1 MIDIELPLIHSDK
14 CLCRDRACAEPQRW
28 LHLIGWLALQVG
40 LLLAT
45 AAHASGPSGPGPCPG
60 PMPPDGPTPTN
71 MPWKDATLSPDA
83 RAKLLVAA
91 MTLNEKI
98 DLVTGTPCSL
108 YGYYKRAI
116 PRLGIPALTMAD
128 GPGGVRVNNQATNG
142 GRATEFSAPI
152 ALAASWDLSLARGYA
167 DLAASEAFATGHN
180 VLMGPEVDID
190 RTPLAGRAFEA
201 YGEDPYLTSQMA
213 VPFIHAIQLHPV
225 MSVVKHYHVYNQETK
240 RFAVDAQ
247 IDERTLREIYTV
259 PFEAAALEGPG
270 GVMCSFNSV
279 NGSFMCENAPLLS
292 LLKKQLGFAGFV
304 MSDYGATHSTVP
316 SALAGLDMEQPSE
329 NYYGQ
334 KLKDAISA
342 GQVPLSGLDDKV
354 TRIVTPMFQF
364 GLFDR
369 PVNISSFAEQEHGA
383 ESRSIAEQG
392 VVLLKNAGGLLPLP
406 TGLKSIAVI
415 GADANNAS
423 AEGGGSAEV
432 KPTYTVSP
440 LQGIQQRAGTGVR
453 VQYLPGTDPVN
464 AAHTLIGEAG
474 VPSSVL
480 TPIVPAGAA
489 QPAQSM
495 AHGLY
500 AQYWLNSSFQG
511 TPDVTRVD
519 PQVAVMMGFANFPGF
534 SASSLPGLPTT
545 FNTARF
551 SARWTATLVAPA
563 TGDYTLTL
571 TSLGQAWVYIDDKLA
586 IDHGSVHDVASL
598 STTLHLAAGEQHA
611 LRIDYIAMIPS
622 GLTGAAARIT
632 GGKIIL
638 TWTPPEN
645 AVPPAVQAAADLAKA
660 SDVAVVV
667 VRDYETETY
676 DRPSMALPNG
686 QDELIQQ
693 VAAANPRTILVNM
706 TGQPITMPWLGSV
719 PAVLQAWYAGQEQ
732 GNVIA
737 RILFGD
743 VNPSGKLPIT
753 FPQNQ
758 EQTPTDNRQDQYPGL
773 NDEVSYS
780 ENVYVGYRWY
790 DANGLEPLFPFGYGL
805 SYTTFQYGK
814 LQVQN
819 QPAAVSFNLTNSG
832 PRTGAEAVQVY
843 VGPLAGNAAT
853 PPKQLAGF
861 TKVRLEPGATTRV
874 TVALNPKAL
883 AHWDVAT
890 HAWMVSAG
898 QVAVYVGSS
907 SRDLRLS
914 GTITATAQTLGNA
927 TH

>member
-1 MIDIELPLIHSDK
+1 
-14 CLCRDRACAEPQRW
+14 
-28 LHLIGWLALQVG
+28 
-40 LLLAT
+40 
-45 AAHASGPSGPGPCPG
+45 
-60 PMPPDGPTPTN
+60 MPPDGPAPAS
-71 MPWKDATLSPDA
+71 MPWKDPTLSADS

-98 DLVTGTPCSL
+98 ELVTGSICPL
-108 YGYYKRAI
+108 YDYYHGPI
-116 PRLGIPALTMAD
+116 PRVGIPALTFAN
-128 GPGGVRVNNQATNG
+128 GPAGVRVPNPATNG
-142 GRATEFSAPI
+142 GRATEFPAPI
-152 ALAASWDLSLARGYA
+152 ALAATWDLGLARGYA
-167 DLAASEAFATGHN
+167 DLTASEAFATGHN
-180 VLMGPEVDID
+180 VLLGPTADID
-190 RTPLAGRAFEA
+190 RVPLSGRAFEA
-201 YGEDPYLTSQMA
+201 YGEDPYLTVQFA

-225 MSVVKHYHVYNQETK
+225 MSVVKHYNVYNQEAN
-240 RFAVDAQ
+240 RFSIDAQ
-247 IDERTLREIYTV
+247 IDERTLREIYTPAFDATAV
-259 PFEAAALEGPG
+259 EGPG

-279 NGSFMCENAPLLS
+279 DGHFMCENAPLLG
-292 LLKKQLGFAGFV
+292 LLKKDLGFAGFV
-304 MSDYGATHSTVP
+304 VSDYGATHSTVA

-334 KLKDAISA
+334 KLKAAVQA
-342 GQVPLSGLDDKV
+342 GQVPLTVLDDKV
-354 TRIVTPMFQF
+354 SRIVTPMFRF
-364 GLFDR
+364 GLFDHA
-369 PVNISSFAEQEHGA
+369 VQISSFPEQEHGA
-383 ESRSIAEQG
+383 AARAVAEQG
-392 VVLLKNAGGLLPLP
+392 AVLLKNAGGVLPLAA
-406 TGLKSIAVI
+406 GVKSIAVI

-423 AEGGGSAEV
+423 AQGGGSAEV

-440 LQGIQQRAGTGVR
+440 LQGIQQRAGPGVR
-453 VQYLPGTDPVN
+453 VQYAPGTDPVN
-464 AAHTLIGEAG
+464 AAHTLTSEPA

-480 TPIVPAGAA
+480 APTGAPPTTPAGT
-489 QPAQSM
+489 
-495 AHGLY
+495 HGLY
-500 AQYWLNSSFQG
+500 AQYWLNSNFQG
-511 TPDVTRVD
+511 TPDVARVD
-519 PQVAVMMGFANFPGF
+519 AQVAVLAGFANFPGLG
-534 SASSLPGLPTT
+534 ASSLPGLPPA
-545 FNTARF
+545 FSNAQF
-551 SARWTATLVAPA
+551 SARWTAKLVAPA

-571 TSLGQAWVYIDDKLA
+571 TSLGRGWVYLDGALA
-586 IDHGSVHDVASL
+586 IDHSNQHDIASL
-598 STTLHLAAGEQHA
+598 STTLHLVAGEQHA
-611 LRIDYIAMIPS
+611 LRVEYVAAIPS
-622 GLTGAAARIT
+622 GLSPSVAAVT
-632 GGKIIL
+632 GGEVIL

-645 AVPPAVQAAADLAKA
+645 AVPPSVQAAAALAKA

-667 VRDYETETY
+667 VRDYESEQY
-676 DRPSMALPNG
+676 DRPSLALPNN
-686 QDELIQQ
+686 QDQLIRE

-773 NDEVSYS
+773 NDKVSYS

-832 PRTGAEAVQVY
+832 PRTGSEAVQVY
-843 VGPLAGNAAT
+843 VGPLAKNAAT

-890 HAWMVSAG
+890 HAWVVSPG
-898 QVAVYVGSS
+898 QVPVYVGSS
-907 SRDLRLS
+907 SRDIRLS
-914 GTITATAQTLGNA
+914 GTITATTQNVGAA